1 MAEQYT
7 LKVVIDDSKIRELE
21 QRLGKLG
28 GGSGGSQG
36 SSQGGGGIAGLMGGG
51 GSAGGT
57 MKNIAKLGIIAVG
70 VGAIMKAVQK
80 ITSLMI
86 QSSPMLS
93 GMLKLFNTSIL
104 MIFRPIGDFVGFFLR
119 PIMIYLLRNIA
130 LPWYRMM
137 APIMRQW
144 GSQIGTN
151 FLNFLKDP
159 LGGIVGLIQS
169 INWWDLLKFS
179 PVLLAL
185 EAIQNLASLFNID
198 LGNIAAGI
206 SEQFIGLISGVT
218 NILSP
223 IFENFTNGISMMF
236 TDAINFLSPVFTGL
250 SEGLGFIFGEFI
262 GWWEQWASWIST
274 SIGGSFGFLID
285 TFAGIWSSISTTLQ
299 PAWDAIEGFIAT
311 ITDIWEK
318 IIGWLQ
324 PIWDVINNL
333 FNIDGSKSSSD
344 ISNGNPHNQT
354 GRGGSEMTVIVVQN
368 DGTEVAGSV
377 DDINPSALEQIQRR
391 TRNRRG

>member
-28 GGSGGSQG
+28 GGSGGGQG
-36 SSQGGGGIAGLMGGG
+36 SKGGGGLAGLMGGG
-51 GSAGGT
+51 GSTGGT
-57 MKNIAKLGIIAVG
+57 MKNIAKLGIIAIG

-119 PIMIYLLRNIA
+119 PIMIFLLRNIA
-130 LPWYRMM
+130 LPWYRMA

-144 GSQIGTN
+144 GSAIGNNLVN
-151 FLNFLKDP
+151 FIKDP
-159 LGGIVGLIQS
+159 LGGLANLITS

-179 PVLLAL
+179 PVLVAL
-185 EAIQNLASLFNID
+185 EAIRSLAGLFNID
-198 LGNIAAGI
+198 LGNIASGI
-206 SEQFIGLISGVT
+206 SEQFTNLISGVT
-218 NILSP
+218 NVLSP
-223 IFENFTNGISMMF
+223 VFENFTNGISMMF
-236 TDAINFLSPVFTGL
+236 NDAINFLSPVFTGL
-250 SEGLGFIFGEFI
+250 SDGLGFIFDEFI
-262 GWWEQWASWIST
+262 GWWDQWSTWIST
-274 SIGGSFGFLID
+274 SIGASFGVLIE
-285 TFAGIWSSISTTLQ
+285 TFANIWNDITTTLQ

-324 PIWDVINNL
+324 PLWDVINNF
-333 FNIDGSKSSSD
+333 FNIDGSRESTSFSD
-344 ISNGNPHNQT
+344 TNPRSQ
-354 GRGGSEMTVIVVQN
+354 RGGGEMTVIVVQS

-377 DDINPSALEQIQRR
+377 DNINPSALEHIQRR